1 MAAPRAAHATAAHA
15 TAAHATAA
23 HDAAVREHEVLAGNL
38 KEDVLTS
45 VVNRGCWYHA
55 NHPDPL

>member
-1 MAAPRAAHATAAHA
+1 MAATRAAHA

-45 VVNRGCWYHA
+45 VVNRGCWYQA